1 MGQFKPLK
9 LILNNNIILYC
20 FGRRLVVKRARKFRA
35 VRWKKNLVCCKKKK
49 KKKTTIYYNII

>member
-49 KKKTTIYYNII
+49 KQQYITI